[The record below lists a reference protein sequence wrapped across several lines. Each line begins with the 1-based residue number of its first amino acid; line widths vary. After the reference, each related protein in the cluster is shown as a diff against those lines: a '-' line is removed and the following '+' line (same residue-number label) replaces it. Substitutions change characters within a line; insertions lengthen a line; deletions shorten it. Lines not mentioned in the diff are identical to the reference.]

1 MNSSFAA
8 RTVQA
13 ARDLAEALS
22 ITQPNAP
29 PPGAP
34 PPGAPPPGAPPPGAP
49 PPGAPPP
56 GAPTLQSGLPQ
67 NGATGPSPEPPSS
80 AANPLQGLPSFKS
93 PPLASYLQKA
103 TGAQGPVGFAKGGYV
118 KSPLAVY
125 I

>member
-22 ITQPNAP
+22 ITQPN
-29 PPGAP
+29 
-34 PPGAPPPGAPPPGAP
+34 APPPGAP